1 MEKLMTTLIRRRWLM
16 MTIFILLSVVGIYAW
31 KQLVIDAYPDI
42 AEVTVGVVTQVSGLA
57 AEEIEQQITIP
68 IERELNGT
76 PRMKMMRSKN
86 TFGLSTILLIFE
98 DGTDDYWA
106 RQRVQERI
114 NNVDLPFDAKP
125 ELNPLTSPIGEIY
138 RYIVVGNK
146 DLREL
151 TELNRWV
158 IVPRLKQIA
167 GIADV
172 CSFGGITTQFQIEID
187 PNKLT
192 KYNISLGEVTE
203 SIERN
208 NSNAGGSM
216 LTRGDLSYV
225 VRGVGLVRDLQ
236 DLGNVVVK
244 TVGGM
249 PVYIKDLGELKYGNL
264 ERKGILGYIDD
275 KINHEDGIEGIVQM
289 LRYEN
294 PSQVLEKI
302 HATVEELNND
312 VLPKGVQIH
321 PFMDRTHLVE
331 NTLNTVS
338 HTLLFGIL
346 LVVGVLII
354 FLGSPKG
361 ALLATVTIPISLL
374 IAFILMW
381 LTDIP
386 ANLLSLGA
394 IDFGI
399 IVEGSIVI
407 METVLKKREDNPDE
421 PLDEINI
428 AKRVTEVAK
437 PIFFATLIIIIAF
450 MPLFAFGSVEKRL
463 FTPMAF
469 TLCFALLGALATA
482 LILLPGLAFVIYK
495 KPQKVYHNRWL
506 EHLTEIYKRQTE
518 KIIAAP
524 KKIILPIALILTAN
538 IGLSVYVGKDFLPYL
553 DEGSIW
559 LQVQMPPGI
568 SLEKAKEMS
577 ATLRHKLKDFDEVTY
592 VMTQTGRDDEGVDPF
607 SFSHIEISVGLKP
620 YKMWKKGRKKSDLI
634 TDMAAMTDTMSG
646 YNVGFSQPIIDM
658 VQDQI
663 AGSHSDLAIKIN
675 GDDLQET
682 RRIAEEI
689 VAILKNIRG
698 ATDIAIDQEPPLP
711 QLQIIANREK
721 IAQYGL
727 NVADVAELIEIAI
740 GGKAIS
746 QVFISDRVYD
756 VVCRYKEISRD
767 TPEKIGALMLTS
779 GSGAM
784 IPLSAVAE
792 IKTTTGASTI
802 TREMNR
808 RFTTVR
814 VNLRERD
821 LTSFF
826 KEAQSKIEKQIKYDH
841 TKIQIRWDGQFENQQ
856 RAYSRLAVVV
866 PIVLAVMFLLLFFAF
881 GKFRQA
887 GLLIGMLPLAIFG
900 GMLALVLREMTFNVS
915 SAVGFIALFG
925 LSIQNGVLM
934 ISRINIL
941 REKRNVETGRTPSLR
956 EAVIN
961 GSSQILR
968 PVIMTATVAI
978 LGLLPAS
985 LATGIGSDVQRP
997 LATVIVYGLL
1007 FSTLITIYLLPTL
1020 YYLMEKRQIKKSE
1033 REQ

>member
-1 MEKLMTTLIRRRWLM
+1 MNNLMNTLIRRRWLM
-16 MTIFILLSVVGIYAW
+16 MTIFILLAGIGIYAW

-42 AEVTVGVVTQVSGLA
+42 AEVTVGVVTQVPGLA

-76 PRMKMMRSKN
+76 PQMKMRRSKN

-138 RYIVVGNK
+138 RYVVTYSGCR
-146 DLREL
+146 DGARTVSTTTLREL

-158 IVPRLKQIA
+158 IIPRLKQIA

-192 KYNISLGEVTE
+192 KYNLSLGEITE
-203 SIERN
+203 AIERN

-225 VRGVGLVRDLQ
+225 VRGVGLVKDLQ
-236 DLGNVVVK
+236 DLGNIVVK
-244 TVGGM
+244 TVGGV
-249 PVYIKDLGELKYGNL
+249 PVYIQDLGELKYGNL

-275 KINHEDGIEGIVQM
+275 QVNYEDGVEGIIQM
-289 LRYEN
+289 LRFEN

-302 HATVEELNND
+302 HTTVEELNSD
-312 VLPKGVQIH
+312 ILPKGVKIH
-321 PFMDRTHLVE
+321 PFIDRTHLVD

-381 LTDIP
+381 LTGIP

-407 METVLKKREDNPDE
+407 METILKKREDNPNE
-421 PLDEINI
+421 PLEETSI
-428 AKRVTEVAK
+428 AKRVAEVTK
-437 PIFFATLIIIIAF
+437 PIFFSTLIIIIAYL
-450 MPLFAFGSVEKRL
+450 PLFAFGSVEKRL

-469 TLCFALLGALATA
+469 TLGYALLGALAAA
-482 LILLPGLAFVIYK
+482 LILLPGLAFAIYR
-495 KPQKVYHNRWL
+495 KPQKMYYNRWL
-506 EHLTEIYKRQTE
+506 EKLTEMYKCQTA
-518 KIIAAP
+518 KIIEKP
-524 KKIILPIALILTAN
+524 KKIIIPILSILVAVIAL
-538 IGLSVYVGKDFLPYL
+538 SKFVGKDFLPYL

-559 LQVQMPPGI
+559 IQVQMPPGI
-568 SLEKAKEMS
+568 SLEKAKEM
-577 ATLRHKLKDFDEVTY
+577 TTVLRHKLKEFDEVTY

-620 YKMWKKGRKKSDLI
+620 YNTWKTGRKKSDLI
-634 TDMAAMTDTMSG
+634 ADMSAMVEKMPG
-646 YNVGFSQPIIDM
+646 YDVGFSQPIIDM

-663 AGSHSDLAIKIN
+663 AGAHSDLAIKIY
-675 GDDLQET
+675 GDNLEET

-689 VAILKNIRG
+689 VELLKNIQG

-711 QLQIIANREK
+711 QLQIIANRDK
-721 IAQYGL
+721 IAKYGL

-746 QVFISDRVYD
+746 HVFIDNKVYD
-756 VVCRYKEISRD
+756 VVCRYKETSQNRYLNAHFGFGRNDTTFGSSRD
-767 TPEKIGALMLTS
+767 
-779 GSGAM
+779 
-784 IPLSAVAE
+784 
-792 IKTTTGASTI
+792 
-802 TREMNR
+802 
-808 RFTTVR
+808 
-814 VNLRERD
+814 
-821 LTSFF
+821 
-826 KEAQSKIEKQIKYDH
+826 
-841 TKIQIRWDGQFENQQ
+841 
-856 RAYSRLAVVV
+856 
-866 PIVLAVMFLLLFFAF
+866 
-881 GKFRQA
+881 
-887 GLLIGMLPLAIFG
+887 
-900 GMLALVLREMTFNVS
+900 
-915 SAVGFIALFG
+915 
-925 LSIQNGVLM
+925 
-934 ISRINIL
+934 
-941 REKRNVETGRTPSLR
+941 
-956 EAVIN
+956 
-961 GSSQILR
+961 
-968 PVIMTATVAI
+968 
-978 LGLLPAS
+978 
-985 LATGIGSDVQRP
+985 
-997 LATVIVYGLL
+997 
-1007 FSTLITIYLLPTL
+1007 
-1020 YYLMEKRQIKKSE
+1020 
-1033 REQ
+1033 